1 MGKHAALVLKSH
13 GREDILVSLNWP
25 LYRVIGSEANHPD
38 LVSPDIARKI
48 YHDMVLLGTFDEKTI
63 NLQRQGRVGT
73 FPPSLGQE
81 AAEVGSAWALSPND
95 WLAPSYR
102 DHGAIY
108 VHGVSF
114 RHVVL
119 FAMGKGS
126 SIDGQ
131 ARVLPS
137 SIPIS
142 SHLPHAVGLA
152 MAAQALQEEAI
163 AIAYFGDG
171 GTSEGDFHEALNF
184 AGVFRAPVVFFC
196 QNNGWAISVPVS
208 QQTATP
214 TLVQKAEAYG
224 IVGVRVDG
232 NDALACYQVVA
243 EARQRALS
251 GEGPTLIEAVTY
263 RIGPHTTADD
273 PTRYRPADE
282 LAHWIGEEDPLT
294 RLRKYLEAKGTLAV
308 GESEKIVHDAQ
319 VFVNQMVQEALDA
332 PAVEIETMFDY
343 VYETLPVSL
352 RMQRDAAIETK
363 DGGLD
368 G

>member
-1 MGKHAALVLKSH
+1 MS
-13 GREDILVSLNWP
+13 EEWP
-25 LYRVIGSEANHPD
+25 LYRVIGPDADHPD
-38 LVSPDIARKI
+38 RVDPEVAKKI
-48 YHDMVLLGTFDEKTI
+48 YADMVLLRTFDEKSI

-81 AAEVGSAWALSPND
+81 AAEIGSASALHAED
-95 WLAPSYR
+95 WMAPSYR

-108 VHGVSF
+108 VHGVPF

-126 SIDGQ
+126 SIDGE

-152 MAAQALQEEAI
+152 MAAQSLDSDTI

-171 GTSEGDFHEALNF
+171 GTSEGDFHESLNF

-196 QNNGWAISVPVS
+196 QNNGWAISVPVA

-214 TLVQKAEAYG
+214 TLVQKAQAYG
-224 IVGVRVDG
+224 VHGVRVDG
-232 NDALACYQVVA
+232 NDALACYQVVQ
-243 EARQRALS
+243 EARSRAIA
-251 GEGPTLIEAVTY
+251 GEGPTMIEAVTY

-273 PTRYRPADE
+273 PSRYRPEAE
-282 LAHWIGEEDPLT
+282 LATWLGDRDPIV
-294 RLRKYLEAKGTLAV
+294 RLGGYLEAHQILTEADRRTIQ
-308 GESEKIVHDAQ
+308 SEAQ
-319 VFVNQMVQEALDA
+319 VFINQAVEEALNS
-332 PAVEIETMFDY
+332 PEVEPQAMFASVYDQMPDY
-343 VYETLPVSL
+343 LAE
-352 RMQRDAAIETK
+352 QWRDLERSQAGARGG
-363 DGGLD
+363 DGHG
-368 G
+368 